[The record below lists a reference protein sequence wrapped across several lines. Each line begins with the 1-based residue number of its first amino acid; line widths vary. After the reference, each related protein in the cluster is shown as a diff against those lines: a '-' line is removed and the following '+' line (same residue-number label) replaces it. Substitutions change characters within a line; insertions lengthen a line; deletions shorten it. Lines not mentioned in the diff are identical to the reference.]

1 MVVYENTKTFVW
13 NDLRTA
19 IEPEK
24 KLRTA
29 EDEIYKLVM
38 SNGEFGDGDVVKLRI
53 GV

>member
-13 NDLRTA
+13 NDLRTT

-24 KLRTA
+24 KLQIA
-29 EDEIYKLVM
+29 ETEIYRLEM
-38 SNGEFGDGDVVKLRI
+38 SNCEFGDRNVVKLRI

>member
-19 IEPEK
+19 IEAEK
-24 KLRTA
+24 KLQIA
-29 EDEIYKLVM
+29 ETEIYRPEM
-38 SNGEFGDGDVVKLRI
+38 SNCEFGDRNVVKLRI